1 MFSQPEEPDV
11 TTYDLRFEKPPR
23 YVPEDAPERQPS
35 TPPDAKP
42 LSMGTPSLPVLGVL
56 PLARLIPQDIHTGLD
71 YLGAGQALL
80 SSVLANDPVCRMVGL
95 VQAAMA
101 VSVASM
107 TDDRLS
113 FAKKIP
119 IEVHEV
125 IDHVWGLGLALAP
138 FALGYWKK
146 SPVASAIQVGTGL
159 FYVAASLLT
168 DYRAARGVKWARVS
182 GALTA

>member
-1 MFSQPEEPDV
+1 M
-11 TTYDLRFEKPPR
+11 TTYDLRFDKPPR
-23 YVPEDAPERQPS
+23 YEGAALDRQPS
-35 TPPDAKP
+35 EPSDIKP
-42 LSMGTPSLPVLGVL
+42 LSRGTPSIPVLGVL

-71 YLGAGQALL
+71 YLGASQALL
-80 SSVLANDPVCRMVGL
+80 SAYLAEDPVCRAVGL
-95 VQAAMA
+95 AKAGMA
-101 VSVASM
+101 VSVSAI

-113 FAKKIP
+113 LAKVIP

-146 SPVASAIQVGTGL
+146 SPIASAIQVGTGL
-159 FYVAASLLT
+159 LHVAASLLT

>member
-1 MFSQPEEPDV
+1 M

-23 YVPEDAPERQPS
+23 FIPEDAPERQPS
-35 TPPDAKP
+35 EPPDARP
-42 LSMGTPSLPVLGVL
+42 LSLGTPSLPILGVL
-56 PLARLIPQDIHTGLD
+56 PLARWIPQDIHTGLD

-80 SSVLANDPVCRMVGL
+80 SAALANDPVCRSVGL
-95 VQAAMA
+95 VKAAMA
-101 VSVASM
+101 VSVSSI
-107 TDDRLS
+107 TDYRLS
-113 FAKKIP
+113 FAKVIP

-125 IDHVWGLGLALAP
+125 IDHVWGLGMVLAP

-168 DYRAARGVKWARVS
+168 DYRAARGVKWTRIS

>member
-1 MFSQPEEPDV
+1 M

-23 YVPEDAPERQPS
+23 FIAEDAPERQPS
-35 TPPDAKP
+35 EPPDGKP
-42 LSMGTPSLPVLGVL
+42 LSVGTPSLPVLGVL
-56 PLARLIPQDIHTGLD
+56 PVARWIPQDIHTGLD

-80 SSVLANDPVCRMVGL
+80 SAALAEDPVCRSVGL
-95 VQAAMA
+95 LNAVMA
-101 VSVASM
+101 VSVSAV

-113 FAKKIP
+113 FAKVIP

-125 IDHVWGLGLALAP
+125 IDHAWGLGMVLAP

-146 SPVASAIQVGTGL
+146 SPVASAIQVGAGL
-159 FYVAASLLT
+159 CHMAASLLT